1 LAWASFSAARR
12 IAKRVAD
19 TVHGPFTRQNDVWKI
34 GLAV

>member
-19 TVHGPFTRQNDVWKI
+19 TVHGPFIRQNDVWKI